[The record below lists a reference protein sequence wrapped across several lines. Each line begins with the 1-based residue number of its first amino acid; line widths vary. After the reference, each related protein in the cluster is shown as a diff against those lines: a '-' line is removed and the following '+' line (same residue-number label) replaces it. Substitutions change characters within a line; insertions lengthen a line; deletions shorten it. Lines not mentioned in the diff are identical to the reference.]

1 LIDSSADQR
10 SERGFRLSDE
20 TRCFRAHW
28 FKVPTTTC
36 SANACTRR
44 RRTTSDQGRLRA
56 HRDRGSSSAGRPN
69 GPRRPLRGHPLPER
83 SGTNVA
89 VTVEIITSTIK
100 SRSPPRDCR
109 SWLPSSPSLVTK
121 RARTTEQPRSKY
133 RLTTGSTL
141 LCRGSVTHVDYR
153 RIPYILSL
161 PGSVNSWVS
170 VVSPRTC
177 RLITRVQSGV
187 ARTGKQDQSAVT

>member
-1 LIDSSADQR
+1 M
-10 SERGFRLSDE
+10 
-20 TRCFRAHW
+20 
-28 FKVPTTTC
+28 TC

-44 RRTTSDQGRLRA
+44 ISTTSDPGRLRA
-56 HRDRGSSSAGRPN
+56 HSERGSSSARRPN
-69 GPRRPLRGHPLPER
+69 GARRPLRGHPLPER

-109 SWLPSSPSLVTK
+109 SWLPSSLSHVTK
-121 RARTTEQPRSKY
+121 RTRTTEQPRSNY

-141 LCRGSVTHVDYR
+141 LCRGSVTHADYL

-161 PGSVNSWVS
+161 PVSVNSWVS
-170 VVSPRTC
+170 VVSPRSC
-177 RLITRVQSGV
+177 RLITRVQSGL
-187 ARTGKQDQSAVT
+187 ARTGKRDQSTVT